1 MRLIRKVFFFA
12 VALAAVLAVLSFAL
26 PRQVTVSRDITI
38 DAQAS
43 TIFPLVNDLRKH
55 TWSPWV
61 QLDPNAKFSYSG
73 PDAGVGQKVRWQS
86 DDDNVG
92 TGSQEITESITDERI
107 ETALDFGA
115 QGNATAGFD
124 FEASDRATKVTWRF
138 KTDVGNN
145 PVARWFGLM
154 FDTWIGAE
162 YEKGLTNL
170 KAEVEGQ
177 S

>member
-61 QLDPNAKFSYSG
+61 QLDPNARFEYSG
-73 PDAGVGQKVRWQS
+73 APAGVGQKVQWQS
-86 DDDNVG
+86 DLDSVG
-92 TGSQEITESITDERI
+92 TGSQEITESVADQRI
-107 ETALDFGA
+107 ETA
-115 QGNATAGFD
+115 
-124 FEASDRATKVTWRF
+124 
-138 KTDVGNN
+138 
-145 PVARWFGLM
+145 
-154 FDTWIGAE
+154 
-162 YEKGLTNL
+162 
-170 KAEVEGQ
+170 
-177 S
+177 